1 MIKVRLNDQ
10 LKPVTYYQN
19 YFVEMDEEGSQS
31 MQFEIPLNDMYY
43 CLHLET
49 EIEDDYGRWLIKK
62 INQLSKT
69 AVIICDPDMDDWRA
83 SYHLKPAEDEHLQT
97 KTIGNALNYI
107 KPKGWTIANAGV
119 CKIKR
124 TLDLE
129 KCTAYDLLIRAK
141 TVYDVQYDIDTLHK
155 TITVVDPY
163 AKIDLG
169 VYVTPELNQKSVNY
183 KGDSSSIVTRLYCY
197 GADDMTF
204 ADINNGKP
212 YVENTAYKGKVISGS
227 WSDARYTNAPSLF
240 EDGKKKLAEMSVPTG
255 AYTIDVVDLQA
266 IDDKYHNLEMR
277 LRSTVHCIINP
288 EMNIDV
294 IHRIVKKRIYP
305 DNPSANKI
313 TLSNQPRTLE
323 KMWNALKEN
332 VQTVQKD
339 GMRFETEV
347 KQTNKEITELAKKT
361 DENTKGIQSVEQK
374 ITPEQLLISVSDSIK
389 SGNKLDVTQ
398 VIIDLLGLTIKNGG
412 IRVYDGDDNL
422 VLYVDDETK
431 KLVFKGDIQGSNI
444 TTDKDLIVGNRI
456 IIGDQKDNGLINYK
470 SIDFSDNVHIL
481 GSRDETDYYQLAL
494 NALHN
499 VTMTTGTLGGVG
511 SSYASVGV
519 LESTANVSASYKIFM
534 TAPSIEQSVTPAV
547 TSDKRKKKDIHDIN
561 TSWIDDLR
569 VVGFLYKG
577 DDHKQIGLIAQD
589 CINNDYADYFID
601 KNDDGYYSIRYGN
614 ILNALIKYC
623 QGLNQRIEKLEGEQN
638 GYHSNTD

>member
-1 MIKVRLNDQ
+1 MIKVRLNDR
-10 LKPVTYYQN
+10 LEPVTYYQN
-19 YFVEMDEEGSQS
+19 YFVEMDEEGNQT

-389 SGNKLDVTQ
+389 SGNKLDVTR

-431 KLVFKGDIQGSNI
+431 KLIFKGDIQ
-444 TTDKDLIVGNRI
+444 TDEDLIVGDNI
-456 IIGDQKDNGLINYK
+456 YIGKNEGLQKCIHLGDASKIRRWKMQSGDYVVMQSNFNVGLQCVGIDETVSSSIYAMRGAIQMSHQPHIASDRRLKENLKETDLLSIFDHFNVMEFNYK
-470 SIDFSDNVHIL
+470 GNNN
-481 GSRDETDYYQLAL
+481 RT
-494 NALHN
+494 
-499 VTMTTGTLGGVG
+499 
-511 SSYASVGV
+511 VGV
-519 LESTANVSASYKIFM
+519 
-534 TAPSIEQSVTPAV
+534 
-547 TSDKRKKKDIHDIN
+547 
-561 TSWIDDLR
+561 
-569 VVGFLYKG
+569 
-577 DDHKQIGLIAQD
+577 IAQD
-589 CINNDYADYFID
+589 FIGTSYEDIILSIDGNGFYSVDY
-601 KNDDGYYSIRYGN
+601 NV
-614 ILNALIKYC
+614 ILMALVQKVQY
-623 QGLNQRIEKLEGEQN
+623 LEKLLKEGEQN

>member
-1 MIKVRLNDQ
+1 MIKVRLNDR
-10 LKPVTYYQN
+10 LEPVTYYQN
-19 YFVEMDEEGSQS
+19 YFVEMDEEGNQT

-155 TITVVDPY
+155 TITIVDPY

-204 ADINNGKP
+204 ADINNGKS
-212 YVENTAYKGKVISGS
+212 YVENTAYKGRVICGS
-227 WSDARYTNAPSLF
+227 WSDARYTNAPSLL
-240 EDGKKKLAEMSVPTG
+240 EDAKKKLAEMSVPTG

-266 IDDKYHNLEMR
+266 IDDKYHNLEMC

-431 KLVFKGDIQGSNI
+431 KLIFKGDIQ
-444 TTDKDLIVGNRI
+444 TDEDLIVGDNI
-456 IIGDQKDNGLINYK
+456 YIGKNEGLQKCIHLGDASKIRRWKMQSGDYVVMQSNFNVGLQCVGIDETVSSSIYAMRGAIQMSHQPHITSDRRLKENLKETDLLSIFDHFNVMEFNYK
-470 SIDFSDNVHIL
+470 GNNN
-481 GSRDETDYYQLAL
+481 RT
-494 NALHN
+494 
-499 VTMTTGTLGGVG
+499 
-511 SSYASVGV
+511 VGV
-519 LESTANVSASYKIFM
+519 
-534 TAPSIEQSVTPAV
+534 
-547 TSDKRKKKDIHDIN
+547 
-561 TSWIDDLR
+561 
-569 VVGFLYKG
+569 
-577 DDHKQIGLIAQD
+577 IAQD
-589 CINNDYADYFID
+589 FIGTSYEDIILSIDGNGFYSVDY
-601 KNDDGYYSIRYGN
+601 NV
-614 ILNALIKYC
+614 ILMALVQKVQY
-623 QGLNQRIEKLEGEQN
+623 LEKLLKEGEQN

>member
-1 MIKVRLNDQ
+1 MIKVRLNDR
-10 LKPVTYYQN
+10 LEPVTYYQN
-19 YFVEMDEEGSQS
+19 YFVEMDEEGNQT

-227 WSDARYTNAPSLF
+227 WSDARYTNAPSLL

-431 KLVFKGDIQGSNI
+431 KLIFKGDIQ
-444 TTDKDLIVGNRI
+444 TDEDLIVGDNI
-456 IIGDQKDNGLINYK
+456 YIGKNEGLQKCIHLGDAYKIRRWKMQSGDYVVMQSNFNVGLQCVGIDETVSSSIYAMRGAIQMSHQPHIASDRRLKENLKETDLLSIFDHFNVMEFNYK
-470 SIDFSDNVHIL
+470 GNNN
-481 GSRDETDYYQLAL
+481 RT
-494 NALHN
+494 
-499 VTMTTGTLGGVG
+499 
-511 SSYASVGV
+511 VGV
-519 LESTANVSASYKIFM
+519 
-534 TAPSIEQSVTPAV
+534 
-547 TSDKRKKKDIHDIN
+547 
-561 TSWIDDLR
+561 
-569 VVGFLYKG
+569 
-577 DDHKQIGLIAQD
+577 IAQD
-589 CINNDYADYFID
+589 FIGTSYEDIILSIDGNGFYSVDY
-601 KNDDGYYSIRYGN
+601 NV
-614 ILNALIKYC
+614 ILMALVQKVQY
-623 QGLNQRIEKLEGEQN
+623 LEKLLKEGEQN

>member
-1 MIKVRLNDQ
+1 MIKVRLNDR
-10 LKPVTYYQN
+10 LEPVTYYQN
-19 YFVEMDEEGSQS
+19 YFVEMDEEGNQT

-227 WSDARYTNAPSLF
+227 WSDARYTNAPSLL

-431 KLVFKGDIQGSNI
+431 KLIFKGDIQ
-444 TTDKDLIVGNRI
+444 TDEDLIVGDNI
-456 IIGDQKDNGLINYK
+456 YIGKNEGLQKCIHLGDASKIRRWKMQSGDYVVMQSNFNVGLQCVGIDETVSSSIYAMRGAIQMSHQPHIASDRRLKENLKETDLLSIFDHFNVMEFNYK
-470 SIDFSDNVHIL
+470 GNNN
-481 GSRDETDYYQLAL
+481 RT
-494 NALHN
+494 
-499 VTMTTGTLGGVG
+499 
-511 SSYASVGV
+511 VGV
-519 LESTANVSASYKIFM
+519 
-534 TAPSIEQSVTPAV
+534 
-547 TSDKRKKKDIHDIN
+547 
-561 TSWIDDLR
+561 
-569 VVGFLYKG
+569 
-577 DDHKQIGLIAQD
+577 IAQD
-589 CINNDYADYFID
+589 FIGTSYEDIILSIDGNGFYSVDY
-601 KNDDGYYSIRYGN
+601 NV
-614 ILNALIKYC
+614 ILMALVQKVQY
-623 QGLNQRIEKLEGEQN
+623 LEKLLKEGEQN

>member
-227 WSDARYTNAPSLF
+227 WSDARYTNAPSLL

-431 KLVFKGDIQGSNI
+431 KLIFKGDIQ
-444 TTDKDLIVGNRI
+444 TDEDLIVGDNI
-456 IIGDQKDNGLINYK
+456 YIGKNEGLQKCIHLGDASKIRRWKMQSGDYVVMQSNFNVGLQCVGIDETVSSSIYAMRGAIQMSHQPHIASDRRLKENLKETDLLSIFDHFNVMEFNYK
-470 SIDFSDNVHIL
+470 GNNN
-481 GSRDETDYYQLAL
+481 RT
-494 NALHN
+494 
-499 VTMTTGTLGGVG
+499 
-511 SSYASVGV
+511 VGV
-519 LESTANVSASYKIFM
+519 
-534 TAPSIEQSVTPAV
+534 
-547 TSDKRKKKDIHDIN
+547 
-561 TSWIDDLR
+561 
-569 VVGFLYKG
+569 
-577 DDHKQIGLIAQD
+577 IAQD
-589 CINNDYADYFID
+589 FIGTSYEDIILSIDGNGFYSVDY
-601 KNDDGYYSIRYGN
+601 NV
-614 ILNALIKYC
+614 ILMALVQKVQY
-623 QGLNQRIEKLEGEQN
+623 LEKLLKEGEQN